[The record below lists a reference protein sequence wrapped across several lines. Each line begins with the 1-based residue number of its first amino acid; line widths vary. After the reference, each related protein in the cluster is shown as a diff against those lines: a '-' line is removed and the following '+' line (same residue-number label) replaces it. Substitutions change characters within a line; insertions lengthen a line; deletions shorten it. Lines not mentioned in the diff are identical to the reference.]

1 MSISS
6 EIWRSR
12 AMQETGSFILLAQ
25 RAVHTWQAHNDLDLK
40 RQCRSFI
47 NMSQWITKIAR
58 NSLGRIHAKARLAPS
73 GYKSQQSARM
83 RDRRVGSAQPSAECT
98 FSEQSKAS
106 CPNNKLSSGPG
117 RCAHLWCGVHA
128 GYIHCARSST
138 VLPQCRCQ
146 QSDWWR
152 ERERQMILN
161 GIEAT

>member
-1 MSISS
+1 MS
-6 EIWRSR
+6 E
-12 AMQETGSFILLAQ
+12 
-25 RAVHTWQAHNDLDLK
+25 
-40 RQCRSFI
+40 
-47 NMSQWITKIAR
+47 WITKIGR

-128 GYIHCARSST
+128 GGISIVLVSCLNC
-138 VLPQCRCQ
+138 VLPRLRTTQRL
-146 QSDWWR
+146 SKR
-152 ERERQMILN
+152 ESRSGRNILVQ
-161 GIEAT
+161 IEAT